1 MQTVFISHAIQASHP
16 FLSNFSW
23 FSWLFFPIFMVFMV
37 IFFLKFMVFMV
48 FWTQFKEFLVQ
59 ILKLN
64 FDVAKFLLKI
74 SYFARDFFWLF
85 CSPQA
90 RSFDNFARRR
100 RKFWANFDQK
110 SLFSWFFWTNSDFHG
125 FFMVFMVELHFH
137 GFHGFHGWVR
147 ALTII
152 KQENGVQKKPTQIKP
167 QPDKTP
173 PG

>member
-1 MQTVFISHAIQASHP
+1 MLVILIHVTSIEDYQASHP

-48 FWTQFKEFLVQ
+48 FWTQFKEFLVL

-74 SYFARDFFWLF
+74 SYFARNFFWLF

-90 RSFDNFARRR
+90 RTFYHFARRR
-100 RKFWANFDQK
+100 RKFWENFDQK
-110 SLFSWFFWTNSDFHG
+110 SPFSWFFWTNSGFHV
-125 FFMVFMVELHFH
+125 FFMVLLHFH
-137 GFHGFHGWVR
+137 GFHGWARPLLLGSTKVQVTR
-147 ALTII
+147 I
-152 KQENGVQKKPTQIKP
+152 KNQVNE
-167 QPDKTP
+167 
-173 PG
+173 